1 MNPKKS
7 PRQRPRLSFAVDRD
21 EIDISSD
28 WVEAVMESPA
38 PPVVEPSPFLT
49 PETKTATVEH
59 IATVEATS
67 TVEVSAT
74 VEVSSTVEAS
84 ATVALL
90 KSRPGRTFRPRL
102 IRHLG
107 DGLTGGQLNVYSAM
121 HSRTAL
127 ENGVPLYRGGYSDLC
142 AQTGLSKRGIQ
153 NVIAELL
160 GKTVVIR
167 HQPPG
172 YHRSQMTIY
181 RVLSEEAILLAWQS
195 RGLRY
200 AVGKSKTLTNS
211 ATVALQATS

>member
-38 PPVVEPSPFLT
+38 LPVEQASFLA
-49 PETKTATVEH
+49 PESKSATVEH

-84 ATVALL
+84 ATVAVLM
-90 KSRPGRTFRPRL
+90 SQPGRTFRPRL

-121 HSRTAL
+121 HSRAAV
-127 ENGVPLYRGGYSDLC
+127 ENSVRLYRGGYSDLC

-160 GKTVVIR
+160 AKTVVTR

-181 RVLSEEAILLAWQS
+181 RVLSEEEILLGWQS

-200 AVGKSKTLTNS
+200 AVGKSKTLTNT

>member
-38 PPVVEPSPFLT
+38 PPFVEQPPFLA
-49 PETKTATVEH
+49 PETKTATVAN

-74 VEVSSTVEAS
+74 VEVTSTVEVS
-84 ATVALL
+84 ATVAVLR
-90 KSRPGRTFRPRL
+90 SRPGRSFRPRL

-121 HSRTAL
+121 HSRAAL
-127 ENGVPLYRGGYSDLC
+127 ENGVRLYKGGYSDLC

-153 NVIAELL
+153 NVISELL
-160 GKTVVIR
+160 AKAVVTR

-181 RVLSEEAILLAWQS
+181 RVLSEEEILMGWQS

-200 AVGKSKTLTNS
+200 AVGKSKTLTNR